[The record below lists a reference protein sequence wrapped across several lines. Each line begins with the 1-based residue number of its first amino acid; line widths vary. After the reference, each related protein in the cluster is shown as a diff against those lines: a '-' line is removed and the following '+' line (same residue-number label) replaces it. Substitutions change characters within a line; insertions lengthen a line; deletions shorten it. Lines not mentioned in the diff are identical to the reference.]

1 MASATATTA
10 AARTREAGRF
20 EPAAGEPAPRAPSVG
35 QQKTFIV
42 ENASI
47 LNRETKLAI
56 LSIVM
61 MEIGPS
67 VVMETG
73 GTKEVD
79 IDLDAVTEA
88 NEEVLYHIYNIVQ
101 TRREA
106 LSQPAGAQSSGH
118 ASARP
123 ESRDPPFRAQTLP
136 DSGKVAY

>member
-1 MASATATTA
+1 MVLGASDSSL
-10 AARTREAGRF
+10 GNF
-20 EPAAGEPAPRAPSVG
+20 ELTPSGSAPRAPSIG

-42 ENASI
+42 ENANI

-56 LSIVM
+56 ISIVM

-79 IDLDAVTEA
+79 IDLDAVAEA

-106 LSQPAGAQSSGH
+106 LSQPAGPQQ
-118 ASARP
+118 AR
-123 ESRDPPFRAQTLP
+123 SDGQGALFRGQGTP
-136 DSGKVAY
+136 NTCC